1 MALTTVRPQ
10 GMGFNTG
17 RRNLVI
23 NGAMQVAQRG
33 TSSTGISSAG
43 YRTVDRFS
51 VKENASSIAVTES
64 QSTDTPSGQGFANSL
79 KWEVTTAD
87 TSVASAERFHFGQTI
102 EAQNLQHLAYG
113 TSSAKTITLSFWV
126 KSSVTGT
133 YAVSIFKSD
142 QTLRLV
148 NKTYTVNA
156 ADTWEKKEITIAG
169 DTSGGGIDNN
179 NGAGFQFDWF
189 LTAGSGSTTAS
200 TNEWEAWDGT
210 KWAGGHN
217 VNFGATVGN
226 EYYITGVQLEVGENA
241 SDFEHR
247 SFGEE
252 LALCQRYYSDG
263 KEISGGGL
271 GWYYGNNLGTAYAR
285 APISFPTTMRSQPTV
300 TVTSNPASPGTA
312 RGIQHRTLYGFSAYV
327 NGLGASDYVEV
338 DEWTADAE
346 L

>member
-1 MALTTVRPQ
+1 MSKAAELAALIGSQ
-10 GMGFNTG
+10 SSLSN
-17 RRNLVI
+17 RNMII

-33 TSSTGISSAG
+33 TSSTGISSSG

-51 VKENASSIAVTES
+51 VSENASSIVVTES

-113 TSSAKTITLSFWV
+113 TSSAKSITLSFWV

-133 YAVSIFKSD
+133 YAVSIFKPD
-142 QTLRLV
+142 QTLRLL
-148 NKTYTVNA
+148 NKTYTVNVA
-156 ADTWEKKEITIAG
+156 NTWEKKEITITG
-169 DTSGGGIDNN
+169 DTSGGGIDND

-189 LTAGSGSTTAS
+189 LTAGSDYTTAS
-200 TNEWEAWDGT
+200 TNQWEAWDGT

-226 EYYITGVQLEVGENA
+226 EFYITGVQLEVGEQA
-241 SDFEHR
+241 TPFEHR
-247 SFGEE
+247 SFGDE
-252 LALCQRYYSDG
+252 LARCQRYYHQ
-263 KEISGGGL
+263 L
-271 GWYYGNNLGTAYAR
+271 QNNFWFHPVDTSTQYRRVNLEY
-285 APISFPTTMRSQPTV
+285 PTTMRSLPTI
-300 TVTSNPASPGTA
+300 TITLSASGSGS
-312 RGIQHRTLYGFSAYV
+312 GIQYQSVSGITYYIDGISGAVRTDDTTKF
-327 NGLGASDYVEV
+327 
-338 DEWTADAE
+338 DAE